1 LESPSNIIQTPKYDS
16 VYSFVEREN
25 RRYNEGSSSMPSTPP
40 INSLTRMNATVK
52 DLFIQLYDLSPL
64 DLDIL
69 FLLIA
74 NNKNNDDKP
83 LTLDEISVE
92 VDRDRSTT
100 FRSLQKLVTLG
111 LCVKE
116 TKTIKEGGYFH
127 VYSAVDMETFK
138 METEKRVK
146 ELQKSLDRLLKKFEA
161 DMHKAISSMY
171 EK

>member
-1 LESPSNIIQTPKYDS
+1 
-16 VYSFVEREN
+16 
-25 RRYNEGSSSMPSTPP
+25 MPSIPS
-40 INSLTRMNATVK
+40 INALTRMNATVK

-69 FLLIA
+69 FMLIA
-74 NNKNNDDKP
+74 RNKNRDENEAM
-83 LTLDEISVE
+83 TLDEVSKV

-116 TKTIKEGGYFH
+116 TKTIKEGGYYH
-127 VYSAVDMETFK
+127 VYSAVDMQTFRV
-138 METEKRVK
+138 ETEKRVK
-146 ELQKSLDRLLKKFEA
+146 GLQRSLDRLLKKFED
-161 DMHKAISSMY
+161 DMQKAISSMY

>member
-1 LESPSNIIQTPKYDS
+1 
-16 VYSFVEREN
+16 
-25 RRYNEGSSSMPSTPP
+25 MPSIPSV
-40 INSLTRMNATVK
+40 NSLTRMNATVK

-69 FLLIA
+69 FMLIR
-74 NNKNNDDKP
+74 NKNDKP
-83 LTLDEISVE
+83 MTLDEISEE

-116 TKTIKEGGYFH
+116 TKTIKEGGYYH
-127 VYSAVDMETFK
+127 LYSAVDMQTFK
-138 METEKRVK
+138 AETERRVK
-146 ELQKSLDRLLKKFEA
+146 ELQRSLDRLLKKFED
-161 DMHKAISSMY
+161 DMQKAISSIY

>member
-1 LESPSNIIQTPKYDS
+1 
-16 VYSFVEREN
+16 
-25 RRYNEGSSSMPSTPP
+25 MPSTPP

-69 FLLIA
+69 FMLIA
-74 NNKNNDDKP
+74 NNKNDNKP
-83 LTLDEISVE
+83 LTLDEISDE

-100 FRSLQKLVTLG
+100 FRSLQKLVSLG
-111 LCVKE
+111 LCIKE

-127 VYSAVDMETFK
+127 VYNAVDMETFRV
-138 METEKRVK
+138 ETEKRVK
-146 ELQKSLDRLLKKFEA
+146 DLQKSLDRLLKKFEE